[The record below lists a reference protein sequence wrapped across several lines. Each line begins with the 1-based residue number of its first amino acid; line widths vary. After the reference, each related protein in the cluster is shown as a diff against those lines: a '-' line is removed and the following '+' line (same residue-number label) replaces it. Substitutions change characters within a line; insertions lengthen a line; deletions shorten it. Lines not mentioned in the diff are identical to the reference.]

1 MDNNLIKVFWS
12 CGFDSTYLVCDL
24 VLKGYTVQPFY
35 LKNCKT
41 KDWKRIERRNQDKE
55 ISLFPKLSEKI
66 NEIGPDKILDVVTIE
81 AEEYKS
87 EECSEILSRYHEIF
101 SKEHQYSYLSNYCFQ
116 TNQII
121 AIGLENVPK
130 PKGSV
135 GPWLKDFVGLHGE
148 YLECRPNDNILK
160 KNPDLKIIMNWRFPI
175 THMKK
180 IELAIDSIHRG
191 FHSILKE
198 TTFCRLSEE
207 ACGKCGK
214 CKTHFKCVNLPYNLY
229 DISGIVIKDSGNV
242 F

>member
-1 MDNNLIKVFWS
+1 MDNNLVKVFWS

-55 ISLFPKLSEKI
+55 ISLFPILSEKI
-66 NEIGPDKILDVVTIE
+66 NEIGSGKILDVVMIE

-87 EECSEILSRYHEIF
+87 EECSEILSQHHEIF

-116 TNQII
+116 TNQKI

-148 YLECRPNDNILK
+148 YSKTLK
-160 KNPDLKIIMNWRFPI
+160 EVGEIMGYSAMGI
-175 THMKK
+175 QK
-180 IELAIDSIHRG
+180 IEKNALSKLRRNKG
-191 FHSILKE
+191 FSIL
-198 TTFCRLSEE
+198 
-207 ACGKCGK
+207 
-214 CKTHFKCVNLPYNLY
+214 
-229 DISGIVIKDSGNV
+229 NV
-242 F
+242 